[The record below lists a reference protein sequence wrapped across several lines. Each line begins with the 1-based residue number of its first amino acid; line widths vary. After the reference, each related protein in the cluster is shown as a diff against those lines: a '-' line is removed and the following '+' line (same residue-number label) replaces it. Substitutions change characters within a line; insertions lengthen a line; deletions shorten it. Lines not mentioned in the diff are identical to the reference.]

1 MLEIGKLGDDVSGV
15 LFDQLRVAF
24 SFSWNGRSFIAK
36 VPRIIYSSS
45 FSNRVHDA
53 VLNFTSLE

>member
-36 VPRIIYSSS
+36 VPHIFI
-45 FSNRVHDA
+45 V
-53 VLNFTSLE
+53 VL

>member
-24 SFSWNGRSFIAK
+24 SFSWKGRSFIAK
-36 VPRIIYSSS
+36 VPHIFI
-45 FSNRVHDA
+45 V
-53 VLNFTSLE
+53 VPSLIEYMTRY